1 MFNWSFGSKDRSVSD
16 TTYDIFQDEQAY
28 RVRISRLG
36 EFVQEAEGF
45 SSRTD
50 AEAWIAQAQRLGVIR
65 ADQQK
70 PIYSPHL
77 RVV

>member
-1 MFNWSFGSKDRSVSD
+1 MSD
-16 TTYDIFQDEQAY
+16 TTYEVFQDEQAY

-45 SSRTD
+45 SSRAD
-50 AEAWIAQAQRLGVIR
+50 AEAWIAQAQRLGVVR
-65 ADQQK
+65 AGQQK
-70 PIYSPHL
+70 PIISSHL